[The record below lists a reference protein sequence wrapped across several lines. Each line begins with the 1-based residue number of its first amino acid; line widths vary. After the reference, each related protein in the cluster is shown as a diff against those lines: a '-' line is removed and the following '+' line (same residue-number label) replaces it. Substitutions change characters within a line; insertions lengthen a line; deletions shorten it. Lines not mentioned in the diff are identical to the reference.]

1 MATTDE
7 PTTGSLPSAADPAV
21 GVVPAAPDAET
32 RRSTPATGHP
42 GTPGGHDG
50 YGDHAFWERL
60 PFHGITWTRALFIGL
75 VCFGLWFL
83 LDAPSLHQS
92 AQESPLGTRRTV
104 SLDVTGP
111 VAALSR
117 TLGLSSVVGAAD
129 RAMGRTPGGGPSLA
143 VPTRRPPP
151 KPLPTTHNGV
161 PPAPMLPPLN
171 YHPTPAVPLRVL
183 IVGDSVGLDLGPP
196 LQQAL
201 GSYGD
206 VTTFLD
212 GRIDTGLSRP
222 DYFDW
227 PAELHIDLMNDQP
240 SLVVVMIGAND
251 PQGLVTPT
259 GSIQYGEPGW
269 DAAYSARV
277 ASFIAEANASGA
289 HVLWVGMPPMQNP
302 GLNAELVHLNSL
314 VETQVAASKGGAA
327 YLSSVP
333 SLATPQG
340 QYTAYLPNAGGA
352 EINIRTPD
360 GIHLSPG
367 GGARLAAAV
376 TEAIQTQLHV
386 QLVQGTG
393 AAGRR

>member
-1 MATTDE
+1 MATTDD
-7 PTTGSLPSAADPAV
+7 PTTSAPPPDADPTGAA
-21 GVVPAAPDAET
+21 VPAAHRADD
-32 RRSTPATGHP
+32 RRPSPASHHP
-42 GTPGGHDG
+42 GTAAGHDG

-60 PFHGITWTRALFIGL
+60 PFRGTAWTRVLFVGVI
-75 VCFGLWFL
+75 CFALWFV
-83 LDAPSLHQS
+83 LDAPSLHQA
-92 AQESPLGTRRTV
+92 AQESPLGARRTV

-111 VAALSR
+111 VASLSR

-129 RAMGRTPGGGPSLA
+129 RAMGRTPGGGPALA
-143 VPTRRPPP
+143 VPTRKPPP

-161 PPAPMLPPLN
+161 PPTPVLPPLD
-171 YHPTPAVPLRVL
+171 YHPTSTVPLKVL

-212 GRIDTGLSRP
+212 GRIDTGLTRP
-222 DYFDW
+222 DYFNW
-227 PAELHIDLMNDQP
+227 PAELHIDLVNDQP
-240 SLVVVMIGAND
+240 NLVVVMIGAND

-259 GSIQYGEPGW
+259 GSIRYGEPGW
-269 DAAYSARV
+269 DAAYSDRV
-277 ASFIAEANASGA
+277 ASFIAEANSLGA

-314 VETQVAASKGGAA
+314 VEAQVNASKGGAA
-327 YLSSVP
+327 YVSSVP
-333 SLATPQG
+333 PLSNAQG
-340 QYTAYLPNAGGA
+340 AYTAYLPNAGGA

-367 GGARLAAAV
+367 GGTRLAATVA
-376 TEAIQTQLHV
+376 EAIQTQLHV

-393 AAGRR
+393 GAGRR

>member
-7 PTTGSLPSAADPAV
+7 PTTSPPTPGADATV
-21 GVVPAAPDAET
+21 GVVPAAHRAEHG
-32 RRSTPATGHP
+32 RPGPPSRHP
-42 GTPGGHDG
+42 GAAGGHDG

-60 PFHGITWTRALFIGL
+60 PFTGTAWTRVLFVGL

-83 LDAPSLHQS
+83 LDAPSLHQA

-111 VAALSR
+111 VASLSR

-129 RAMGRTPGGGPSLA
+129 RVMGRTPGGGPALA
-143 VPTRRPPP
+143 VPTRKPPP
-151 KPLPTTHNGV
+151 KPLPTTRNGV
-161 PPAPMLPPLN
+161 PPPPVLPPLD
-171 YHPTPAVPLRVL
+171 YHPTSATPLKVL

-201 GSYGD
+201 ASYGD

-212 GRIDTGLSRP
+212 GRIDTGLTRP
-222 DYFDW
+222 DYFNW
-227 PAELHIDLMNDQP
+227 PAELHVDLVNDQP
-240 SLVVVMIGAND
+240 NLVVVMIGAND

-259 GSIQYGEPGW
+259 GSISYGEPGW

-277 ASFIAEANASGA
+277 ASFIAEANSMGA

-302 GLNAELVHLNSL
+302 GLNTELEHLNSL
-314 VETQVAASKGGAA
+314 VEAQVNASKGGAA

-333 SLATPQG
+333 SLSTPQG
-340 QYTAYLPNAGGA
+340 GYTAYLPNAGGA

-367 GGARLAAAV
+367 GGTRLAAAV
-376 TEAIQTQLHV
+376 AEAIQTQLHV

-393 AAGRR
+393 GAGRR